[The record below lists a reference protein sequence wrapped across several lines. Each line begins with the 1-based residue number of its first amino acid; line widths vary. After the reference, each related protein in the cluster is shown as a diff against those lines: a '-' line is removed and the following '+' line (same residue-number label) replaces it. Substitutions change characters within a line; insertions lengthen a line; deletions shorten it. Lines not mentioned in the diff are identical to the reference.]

1 MRPEATR
8 IATNYIALYS
18 LLKKMVDLKKVFIS
32 SEWASHNL
40 SRTKIGHEVKRLMFD
55 HE

>member
-8 IATNYIALYS
+8 FATNYIALYS
-18 LLKKMVDLKKVFIS
+18 LLKKMVNLKKVFIS
-32 SEWASHNL
+32 NEWASHNL
-40 SRTKIGHEVKRLMFD
+40 SRTEIGHEVKGLLFD